1 MQSVV
6 STGVRFF
13 SLLLWPNWGWVC
25 WWSFCPCYYDRTE
38 LPVKGRACCWREGLG
53 GRGRRGQNMPC
64 SHFRIGG
71 LCSCALCSTK
81 VFFYNQNICT
91 LNVGFR
97 IFTNIS
103 AQQARVKIALVQDSL
118 CAGLQPAKRS
128 TDTLELPPALH
139 AFRASPLPGF
149 YPTFH
154 DMDAIDDHNNPSNQI
169 RTNWTFNT
177 QTTIQPDAVCMT
189 KICPTILEDLIEEY
203 TATECTEQNYNV
215 FTSALSNRRTQDN
228 KTFHSSM

>member
-6 STGVRFF
+6 STGVPFF

-25 WWSFCPCYYDRTE
+25 WWSFCPCYYEQTE

-53 GRGRRGQNMPC
+53 GRERRGQNMPC
-64 SHFRIGG
+64 SHFRIGR
-71 LCSCALCSTK
+71 LCSCAVCNTK
-81 VFFYNQNICT
+81 VFFCNQNICT

-103 AQQARVKIALVQDSL
+103 AQQARGQIALVQDTL
-118 CAGLQPAKRS
+118 YAGLQPAKRS

-154 DMDAIDDHNNPSNQI
+154 DMEAIDGHSNPSNQI

-177 QTTIQPDAVCMT
+177 HTTIQPDAIGMS
-189 KICPTILEDLIEEY
+189 KICPPLLEDY
-203 TATECTEQNYNV
+203 TATKCTEQKYNV
-215 FTSALSNRRTQDN
+215 LTSALSNRRTKDN

>member
-13 SLLLWPNWGWVC
+13 SLLLWPNWGWVY

-38 LPVKGRACCWREGLG
+38 LPVKGRACCCREGLG

-71 LCSCALCSTK
+71 LRSCALCSTK

-103 AQQARVKIALVQDSL
+103 AQQARVKIALLQDNL

-128 TDTLELPPALH
+128 TNTLELPPALH

-154 DMDAIDDHNNPSNQI
+154 DMDAIDDYSNPSNQI

-177 QTTIQPDAVCMT
+177 QTSIQPDAIGMS
-189 KICPTILEDLIEEY
+189 KICPPLLEDLIEDY
-203 TATECTEQNYNV
+203 TATKCTEQKYNV

-228 KTFHSSM
+228 VTFHCSV